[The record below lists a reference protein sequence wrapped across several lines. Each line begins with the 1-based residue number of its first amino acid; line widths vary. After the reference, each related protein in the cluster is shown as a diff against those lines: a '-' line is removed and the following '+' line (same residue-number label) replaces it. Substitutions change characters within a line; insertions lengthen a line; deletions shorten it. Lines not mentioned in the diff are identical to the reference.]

1 MIAGLVLT
9 ILAVALTNGQ
19 QEFIFHSNGTGGVA
33 CGNHHHCATN
43 ATCDQKHN
51 MCHCPHWLEGN
62 AKIHCLPP
70 ADPKLWIQNDPHI
83 KNFHHEFASLLTPC
97 RYKVF
102 AIAFRTDTGVR
113 AGMELF
119 GNNRLFKAGMELFGN
134 NRLFKGGEYYL
145 TNLTFSM
152 FVQSS
157 DDDMTQIMEFTGDV
171 SDDGKDYILVAKSQQ
186 MSIDSTPK
194 GVEPSVSAESS
205 LWGYTMDV
213 EMDAHNNFLTVVI
226 VELGVKLLFR
236 PPSTSVHV
244 NNKELPLVPGAVFT
258 VDEDHWKYVQFGP
271 SQYSVAAWPEGPS
284 LEEMATEHNM
294 SKPLYVQYLMLN
306 HSMPFIPVEPR
317 DAICEDISNNFHR
330 ICTKD
335 ETRVEMVN
343 ICSSIYAEKDFITCL
358 SDKQSMD
365 EYEEVQ
371 KDFFRQ
377 CQISLCQG
385 NVTACEEMRKNM
397 PELTKCPLP
406 LKIQELDCSTVG

>member
-1 MIAGLVLT
+1 MIARLVLAT
-9 ILAVALTNGQ
+9 LTVALTAAQ
-19 QEFIFHSNGTGGVA
+19 QELIFRANGTGGVA
-33 CGNHHHCATN
+33 CGNHHHCVTN
-43 ATCDQKHN
+43 ATCDHKHN

-97 RYKVF
+97 RYKVLTIGF
-102 AIAFRTDTGVR
+102 LTDTGVR
-113 AGMELF
+113 AGIEL
-119 GNNRLFKAGMELFGN
+119 LGN

-152 FVQSS
+152 FVNTRDDFMMQS
-157 DDDMTQIMEFTGDV
+157 MEFTGDV
-171 SDDGKDYILVAKSQQ
+171 SEDGKDYILVAKSLR
-186 MSIDSTPK
+186 MSTRSGGEGT
-194 GVEPSVSAESS
+194 SVSEESS
-205 LWGYTMDV
+205 LWGYTIDV
-213 EMDAHNNFLTVVI
+213 EMDTHNNFLTVVI

-258 VDEDHWKYVQFGP
+258 VDEDHWKSVDFGD
-271 SQYSVAAWPEGPS
+271 SQYNVAAWPDGPS

-306 HSMPFIPVEPR
+306 HSMPLIPVEPR
-317 DAICEDISNNFHR
+317 GSICEDISKNFHR
-330 ICTKD
+330 SCTKD
-335 ETRVEMVN
+335 ETRVEMVD
-343 ICSSIYAEKDFITCL
+343 ICSSIYVEKDFLTCL
-358 SDKQSMD
+358 SDKESMD